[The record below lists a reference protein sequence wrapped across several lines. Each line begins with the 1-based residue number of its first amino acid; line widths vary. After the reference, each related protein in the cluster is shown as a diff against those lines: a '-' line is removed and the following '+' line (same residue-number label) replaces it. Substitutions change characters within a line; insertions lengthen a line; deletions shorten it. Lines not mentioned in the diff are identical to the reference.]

1 MITAVDTNV
10 LIDVIAVDVPHGRDS
25 QAALERAADDG
36 GLVASP
42 VVVAE
47 LVAAF
52 HSSDRAKDFLDGMG
66 VVVVTPTWEELGV
79 AGGLWRSRRGQG
91 RERILPD
98 FLIVANATVAAD
110 RLLTRDSGMARLA
123 TTGLAVVTP
132 QELLAS

>member
-10 LIDVIAVDVPHGRDS
+10 LIDLITVDGPHGRDT

-47 LVAAF
+47 LIAAF
-52 HSSDRAKDFLDGMG
+52 HSSDRARDLIDGMG
-66 VVVVTPTWEELGV
+66 VVVSTPTWEELSV

-98 FLIVANATVAAD
+98 FLIVANATVVAD
-110 RLLTRDSGMARLA
+110 RLLTRDSGMSRLA

>member
-10 LIDVIAVDVPHGRDS
+10 LIDLITVDVLHGRDS

-47 LVAAF
+47 LIAAF
-52 HSSDRAKDFLDGMG
+52 HSSDRAKELLDGMG
-66 VVVVTPTWEELGV
+66 VAVSTTTWEELSV

-98 FLIVANATVAAD
+98 FLIVANATVVAD
-110 RLLTRDSGMARLA
+110 RLLTRDSGMSRLA
-123 TTGLAVVTP
+123 PTGLAVVTP
-132 QELLAS
+132 QQLLES

>member
-10 LIDVIAVDVPHGRDS
+10 LIDLITLDVPHGRDS

-47 LVAAF
+47 LIAAF
-52 HSSDRAKDFLDGMG
+52 HSPDRAKDFLDGMG
-66 VVVVTPTWEELGV
+66 VVVVTPTWEELSV
-79 AGGLWRSRRGQG
+79 AGGLWRSRRGKG

-98 FLIVANATVAAD
+98 FLIVANAAVAAD
-110 RLLTRDSGMARLA
+110 RLLTRDYGMARLA